1 MKPKPK
7 PKLRARPIPLDDCE
21 TLVATAAAAHYQV
34 WSSIGKPTNGDC
46 MRAAL
51 TAIGV
56 LPKPRKGGRK

>member
-1 MKPKPK
+1 MKPK

-21 TLVATAAAAHYQV
+21 TLVATAAAAHYRV
-34 WSSIGKPTNGDC
+34 WSSIGKPTNGEC

-56 LPKPRKGGRK
+56 LPRKGGTK